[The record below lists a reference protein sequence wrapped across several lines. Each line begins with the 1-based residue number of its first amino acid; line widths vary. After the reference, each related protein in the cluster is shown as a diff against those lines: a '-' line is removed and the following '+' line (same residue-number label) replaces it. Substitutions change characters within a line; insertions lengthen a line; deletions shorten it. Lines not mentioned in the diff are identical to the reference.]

1 MGAAFTKRALVCV
14 VLLLCLT
21 QSGCSLL
28 LLPFQLIGGMFDLL
42 GQAIQVADALPK
54 PPPWVFF

>member
-1 MGAAFTKRALVCV
+1 MRGVFTKPALVLL
-14 VLLLCLT
+14 LLLCLT

-28 LLPFQLIGGMFDLL
+28 LIPFQLIGGLFGLL
-42 GQAIQVADALPK
+42 GKALAVADAMPK